1 MGTKREFFMA
11 TDKTV
16 TAIRAAL
23 ERDGGINLHEYPI
36 RIISGETIRLEG
48 DVANI
53 EAKRKARMIATRV
66 AGDTPV
72 EDHLRLIPGERR
84 EGKALLNSVLSA
96 MMQEPAFSQMD
107 ISNGERREVS
117 SAQGHIQVKVDGNR
131 VVLLG
136 WVNSLSHRRLAEV
149 LAWWVPGCCDVL
161 NLLHVEPHELET
173 DDEISDAVRLVFD
186 KEPSLS
192 SDEINVLTR
201 NAEVTLHGVVH
212 SHEQKRIATY
222 DCWYIPGVHAVHNE
236 LEVRPR

>member
-1 MGTKREFFMA
+1 MA
-11 TDKTV
+11 PDKIV

-36 RIISGETIRLEG
+36 RISHRDTICLEG
-48 DVANI
+48 NVENI
-53 EAKRKARMIATRV
+53 EAKRKARMIALRL
-66 AGDTPV
+66 AGDIPV

-84 EGKALLNSVLSA
+84 EGKALLNGVLNA
-96 MMQEPAFSQMD
+96 LMQEQAFSQMD
-107 ISNGERREVS
+107 ISNGEHRGVES
-117 SAQGHIQVKVDGNR
+117 PQGRIQVKVDGSR

-149 LAWWVPGCCDVL
+149 ISWWVPGCCDVL
-161 NLLHVEPHELET
+161 NLLHVEPDELET

-192 SDEINVLTR
+192 SDEISVRTR
-201 NAEVTLHGVVH
+201 NAEVTLAGVVH
-212 SHEQKRIATY
+212 SDEQKRIASF
-222 DCWYIPGVHAVHNE
+222 DCWYIPGVHAVHNQ